1 MSGQPVRNW
10 HMDEKH
16 ARYCPGCGCRVTEV
30 TFIYYN
36 FDEEHLAV
44 RVFIDHEKKCRRE
57 ERGVCAFTVLV
68 NINDWSVVARVH

>member
-1 MSGQPVRNW
+1 M
-10 HMDEKH
+10 
-16 ARYCPGCGCRVTEV
+16 TEV
-30 TFIYYN
+30 TTISYT

-44 RVFIDHEKKCRRE
+44 RVFIDHEKKCRDEE

>member
-1 MSGQPVRNW
+1 MSGQPVHNW
-10 HMDEKH
+10 HMDGRH
-16 ARYCPGCGCRVTEV
+16 TCPGCGCRMIEV
-30 TFIYYN
+30 TTISYT